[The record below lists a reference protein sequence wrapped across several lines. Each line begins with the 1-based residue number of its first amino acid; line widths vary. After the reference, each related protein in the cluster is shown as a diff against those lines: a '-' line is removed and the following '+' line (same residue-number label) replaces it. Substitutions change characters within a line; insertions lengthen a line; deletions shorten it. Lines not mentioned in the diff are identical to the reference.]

1 MTTRPKNHQE
11 DQMFTTAEI
20 IELAIR
26 IEKNGE
32 KTYRKA
38 REKASDLSMVTM
50 LQRLADEEME
60 HAKWFADLK
69 EKTGIITNDPE
80 LEAMGGTI
88 LKSVLG
94 DQAFSITDVDFSR
107 MEDRKK
113 LLEIALEFEEDT
125 ILFYEL
131 IGSFMDDAGSLQ
143 GLQQIIEE
151 EKRHVR
157 KLKDTL
163 ENFAD

>member
-1 MTTRPKNHQE
+1 
-11 DQMFTTAEI
+11 MFTTAEI

-32 KTYRKA
+32 KVYRNA
-38 REKASDLSMVTM
+38 QEKVPDLSIVTM
-50 LQRLADEEME
+50 LQQLADEEME
-60 HAKWFADLK
+60 HSKWFADLK
-69 EKTGIITNDPE
+69 EKAEIITSDPE
-80 LEAMGGTI
+80 LEAMGGSI

-94 DQAFSITDVDFSR
+94 DQAFSITDVDFSK
-107 MEDRKK
+107 MEDRRK
-113 LLEIALEFEEDT
+113 LLETALEFEEDT

-131 IGSFMDDAGSLQ
+131 LGTFMGEEESLQ
-143 GLQQIIEE
+143 GLQKIIEE

-163 ENFAD
+163 EDSDER

>member
-1 MTTRPKNHQE
+1 
-11 DQMFTTAEI
+11 MFTVAEI

-38 REKASDLSMVTM
+38 LEKVSDISMVTL
-50 LQRLADEEME
+50 LQQLADEEVE
-60 HAKWFADLK
+60 HAKWFAELK
-69 EKTGIITNDPE
+69 EKIGAITNDPE

-94 DQAFSITDVDFSR
+94 EKAFSITDADFSR
-107 MEDRKK
+107 MEDRRK
-113 LLEIALEFEEDT
+113 LLETALEFEEDT

-131 IGSFMDDAGSLQ
+131 LGTFMGDEESLQ
-143 GLQQIIEE
+143 GLQKIIEE
-151 EKRHVR
+151 ERRHVR
-157 KLKDTL
+157 NLKETHED
-163 ENFAD
+163 ADER

>member
-1 MTTRPKNHQE
+1 
-11 DQMFTTAEI
+11 MFTTAEI

-38 REKASDLSMVTM
+38 QEEASDLSMVTM

-60 HAKWFADLK
+60 HAKWFSDLK
-69 EKTGIITNDPE
+69 EKAETITNDPE
-80 LEAMGGTI
+80 LEAMGGEI

-94 DQAFSITDVDFSR
+94 DQAFSITDVDFSK
-107 MEDRKK
+107 MEDRRK
-113 LLEIALEFEEDT
+113 LLEVSLEFEEDT

-131 IGSFMDDAGSLQ
+131 IGSFMGDEESLE
-143 GLQQIIEE
+143 GLKKIIDEE
-151 EKRHVR
+151 RRHVR

-163 ENFAD
+163 ENNRSRFTDGKTEAKAE

>member
-1 MTTRPKNHQE
+1 
-11 DQMFTTAEI
+11 MFTAAEI

-38 REKASDLSMVTM
+38 LEKVSDISMVTL
-50 LQRLADEEME
+50 LQQLADEEVE
-60 HAKWFADLK
+60 HAKWFAELK
-69 EKTGIITNDPE
+69 EKIGAITNDTE

-94 DQAFSITDVDFSR
+94 EKAFSITDADFSR
-107 MEDRKK
+107 MEDRRK
-113 LLEIALEFEEDT
+113 LLETALEFEEDT

-131 IGSFMDDAGSLQ
+131 LGTFMGDEESLQ
-143 GLQQIIEE
+143 GLQRIIEE
-151 EKRHVR
+151 ERRHVR
-157 KLKDTL
+157 NLKETL
-163 ENFAD
+163 EDADER

>member
-1 MTTRPKNHQE
+1 
-11 DQMFTTAEI
+11 MFTVAEI

-38 REKASDLSMVTM
+38 LEKVSDISMVTL
-50 LQRLADEEME
+50 LQQLADEEVE
-60 HAKWFADLK
+60 HAKWFAELK
-69 EKTGIITNDPE
+69 EKIGAITNDPE

-94 DQAFSITDVDFSR
+94 EKAFSITDADFSR
-107 MEDRKK
+107 MEDRRK
-113 LLEIALEFEEDT
+113 LLETALEFEEDT

-131 IGSFMDDAGSLQ
+131 LGTFMGDEESLQ
-143 GLQQIIEE
+143 GLQKIIEE
-151 EKRHVR
+151 ERRHVR
-157 KLKDTL
+157 NLKDTL
-163 ENFAD
+163 EGSVT

>member
-1 MTTRPKNHQE
+1 
-11 DQMFTTAEI
+11 MFTAAEI

-38 REKASDLSMVTM
+38 LEKVSDISMVTL
-50 LQRLADEEME
+50 LQQLADEEVE
-60 HAKWFADLK
+60 HAKWSAELK
-69 EKTGIITNDPE
+69 EKVGAITNDPE

-94 DQAFSITDVDFSR
+94 EKAFSLTDADFSR
-107 MEDRKK
+107 IEDRRK
-113 LLEIALEFEEDT
+113 LLETALEFEEDT

-131 IGSFMDDAGSLQ
+131 LGTFMGDEESLQ
-143 GLQQIIEE
+143 GLQKIIEE
-151 EKRHVR
+151 ERRHVR
-157 KLKDTL
+157 NLKDTL
-163 ENFAD
+163 EGSVT

>member
-1 MTTRPKNHQE
+1 
-11 DQMFTTAEI
+11 MFTVAEI

-38 REKASDLSMVTM
+38 LEKVSDISMVTL
-50 LQRLADEEME
+50 LQQLADEEVE
-60 HAKWFADLK
+60 HAKWFAELK
-69 EKTGIITNDPE
+69 EKIGAITNDPE

-94 DQAFSITDVDFSR
+94 EKAFSITDADFSR
-107 MEDRKK
+107 MEDRRK
-113 LLEIALEFEEDT
+113 LLETALEFEEDT

-131 IGSFMDDAGSLQ
+131 LGTFMGDEESLQ
-143 GLQQIIEE
+143 GLQKIIEE
-151 EKRHVR
+151 ERRHVR
-157 KLKDTL
+157 NLKETL
-163 ENFAD
+163 EGSVT

>member
-1 MTTRPKNHQE
+1 
-11 DQMFTTAEI
+11 MFTTAEI

-38 REKASDLSMVTM
+38 QEEASDLSMVTV
-50 LQRLADEEME
+50 LQQLADEEME
-60 HAKWFADLK
+60 HGKWFTDLK
-69 EKTGIITNDPE
+69 EKAAVITNDPE
-80 LEAMGGTI
+80 LEAMGGEI

-94 DQAFSITDVDFSR
+94 DQAFSIADADFSK
-107 MEDRKK
+107 MEDRGK
-113 LLEIALEFEEDT
+113 LLETALEFEEDT

-131 IGSFMDDAGSLQ
+131 IGSFMGDEESLQ

-151 EKRHVR
+151 EKQHVR

-163 ENFAD
+163 KNAAE

>member
-1 MTTRPKNHQE
+1 
-11 DQMFTTAEI
+11 MFTVAEI

-38 REKASDLSMVTM
+38 LEKVSDISMVTL
-50 LQRLADEEME
+50 LQQLADEEVE
-60 HAKWFADLK
+60 HAKWFAELK
-69 EKTGIITNDPE
+69 EKIGAITNDPE

-94 DQAFSITDVDFSR
+94 EKAFSITDADFSR
-107 MEDRKK
+107 MEDRRK
-113 LLEIALEFEEDT
+113 LLETALEFEEDT

-131 IGSFMDDAGSLQ
+131 LGTFMGDEESLQ
-143 GLQQIIEE
+143 GLQKIIEE
-151 EKRHVR
+151 ERRHVR
-157 KLKDTL
+157 NLKETL
-163 ENFAD
+163 EDADER

>member
-1 MTTRPKNHQE
+1 
-11 DQMFTTAEI
+11 MFTTAEI

-38 REKASDLSMVTM
+38 QEEASDLSMVTM

-60 HAKWFADLK
+60 HAKWFSDLK
-69 EKTGIITNDPE
+69 EKAETITNDPE
-80 LEAMGGTI
+80 LEAMGGNI

-94 DQAFSITDVDFSR
+94 DQAFSITDANFSK
-107 MEDRKK
+107 MESIRK
-113 LLEIALEFEEDT
+113 LLETSLEFEEDT

-131 IGSFMDDAGSLQ
+131 IGSFMGDGESLQ

-163 ENFAD
+163 KNAAG

>member
-1 MTTRPKNHQE
+1 MTARLKNLRE
-11 DQMFTTAEI
+11 GQMFTTAEI

-38 REKASDLSMVTM
+38 QEKAFDLSMVTM

-60 HAKWFADLK
+60 HARWFTELK
-69 EKTGIITNDPE
+69 KRAGVITNDPE
-80 LEAMGGTI
+80 LEAMGESI

-94 DQAFSITDVDFSR
+94 DQAFSITDVDFSK
-107 MEDRKK
+107 MEDRRK
-113 LLEIALEFEEDT
+113 LLETALEFEEDT

-131 IGSFMDDAGSLQ
+131 LGSFMGDEESLQ
-143 GLQQIIEE
+143 RLQEIIEE
-151 EKRHVR
+151 ERRHVR
-157 KLKDTL
+157 NLRETF

>member
-1 MTTRPKNHQE
+1 
-11 DQMFTTAEI
+11 MFTAAEI

-38 REKASDLSMVTM
+38 LEKVSDISMVTL
-50 LQRLADEEME
+50 LQQLADEEVE
-60 HAKWFADLK
+60 HAKWFAELK
-69 EKTGIITNDPE
+69 EKIGAITNDPE

-94 DQAFSITDVDFSR
+94 EKAFSITDADFSR
-107 MEDRKK
+107 MEDRRK
-113 LLEIALEFEEDT
+113 LLETALEFEEDT

-131 IGSFMDDAGSLQ
+131 LGTFMGDEESLQ
-143 GLQQIIEE
+143 GLQKIIEE
-151 EKRHVR
+151 ERRHVR
-157 KLKDTL
+157 NLKETL
-163 ENFAD
+163 EDADER